1 MLSLRTGPS
10 SDAPA
15 GPAVRLAPP
24 PGGEGRSTDN
34 PIGTEVVFEDDRVR
48 VWRIVLEPS
57 KGVPVSFGEG
67 ATGR

>member
-1 MLSLRTGPS
+1 
-10 SDAPA
+10 
-15 GPAVRLAPP
+15 LAPP